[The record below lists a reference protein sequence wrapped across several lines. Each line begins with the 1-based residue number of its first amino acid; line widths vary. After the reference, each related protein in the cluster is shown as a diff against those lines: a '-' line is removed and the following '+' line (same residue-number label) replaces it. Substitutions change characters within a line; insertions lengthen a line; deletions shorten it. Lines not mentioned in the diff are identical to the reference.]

1 MSDNYSNLD
10 YLDLQTLFVAK
21 NKAFTEALR
30 LKQPAP
36 RLNHLYS
43 ELDTIYRLIKE
54 KRTVMKMA
62 AMG

>member
-1 MSDNYSNLD
+1 MLDNYSNLD

-30 LKQPAP
+30 LKEPSVK
-36 RLNHLYS
+36 LNHLYN
-43 ELDTIYRLIKE
+43 ELDVIYRLIKE
-54 KRTVMKMA
+54 KRANSKMP

>member
-30 LKQPAP
+30 LKQPSA

-43 ELDTIYRLIKE
+43 ELDAIYRLIKE
-54 KRTVMKMA
+54 KRTVMKMV
-62 AMG
+62 AMD